1 VPDIVSSAPADDRCS
16 KAPSGSHSWRPPT
29 FPGFPHRCDH
39 CAERR
44 EITVVDLREALRILT
59 GGVA

>member
-1 VPDIVSSAPADDRCS
+1 MPEIVSSATTDDRCP
-16 KAPSGSHSWRPPT
+16 KASGGEHKWTPPT

-44 EITVVDLREALRILT
+44 EITVIDLREALRILA
-59 GGVA
+59 GGAA